1 MAHLQ
6 QPSLPMAEQSHSPQ
20 SAMDKTNKSTTT
32 TTIDSVMAVGMGD
45 TESQRGE
52 TYESSPSHPP
62 RRSIK
67 RMASSQRVETSTN
80 GVFMAPSASTNSA
93 SSITDS
99 PSWSF
104 QSSPYTFSYQQ
115 QYSLPTVDIFNLP
128 DPVIPA
134 SMPTALSSSV
144 PRQNGLTRTISSGR
158 RALSRL
164 GRTTSSGAAIKRDP
178 SSGPVA
184 RRRSDS
190 KTSTAASFE
199 TNDPVPEVPHGLGLY
214 HNLGSPED
222 TTFINDFS
230 ARPEPRA
237 EIEAP
242 AVPDLLLGGITL
254 KKLTR
259 LGWTPKKFLLDKE
272 SGSVSWP
279 GKLGTKKEFCI
290 DNITSIRYGADAA
303 STWKDVAGPDVDLRC
318 CCTITYAQ
326 SQSAKGT
333 KTLYLIA
340 KTNHLCRLWVKTLEA
355 LGKHR
360 EEMMSE
366 MTGAERVSALR
377 AHWEAEFAKS
387 NTESHGLD
395 LPAVARL
402 CRKLHIH
409 CPKAVVQDAFN
420 TADIH
425 GSGLLDFEQF
435 RTFVDRLRSRVDI
448 KPLFNQLKTRGIDGV
463 SMSDFLRFLQ
473 RDQGINVDANHS
485 HWIERFDQLAARSKC
500 SVPQH
505 TQGQYMDFNAFS
517 SFITSRE
524 CHVYALNEKTPSTF
538 DRPINEY
545 FISTSHN
552 TYLTGRQVNGTSSV
566 EAYVTALRRGCRSVE
581 IDCWNGENNNPRVTH
596 GFTGTT
602 SVPFDEVIR
611 AINRCAFDVSSYP
624 VVLSLEVH
632 CNPSQQ
638 LRMVEIMK
646 KEIDPSRLLLY
657 PLLDHVHDLPSPEE
671 LRYRILIKVKATNAH
686 PVLSSLGESVPVAR
700 QRSTSSPIRRS
711 VPSHAISSQQTAM
724 ADGSLNLMSPPDSI
738 ASPTD
743 RSMSPTSEEE
753 YESDVNAA
761 ARTDPESSGPLKT
774 SKITKELAAL
784 GVYMQG
790 YSYRSP
796 ADLNFQ
802 KFNHIFS
809 INENTAVTVS
819 KHQDSKVPFEKHN
832 TSFMCRIYPRG
843 TRLNSSNFD
852 PNTFWRRG
860 VQMVALN
867 WQTYDIHMQMNQAMF
882 AAGNDRTGYV
892 LKPQYLRDPC
902 RFDTAA
908 EQKVKLPHNRIN
920 FSVKIISAQQLPLLS
935 IMGKN
940 DLISPFVQVQM
951 FSAEDKARGIA
962 YGHGGEEV
970 SRANG
975 YHGIGSPLSR
985 RTKTVP
991 ENGYNPQFN
1000 DVFDLTLETKY
1011 PELVF
1016 VRFVVCAA
1024 TKNSHKELAVF
1035 TAKLD
1040 SLQRGY
1046 RHLPLY
1052 NSNGEELIFSSLFC
1066 HISKQEPIVYHRP
1079 EAVPS
1084 RHTSIRKMLSRSN
1097 TGERGRSRGQTPT
1110 DGEGLAAQHDR
1121 LAAQRKLNREIE
1133 AKRR

>member
-1 MAHLQ
+1 
-6 QPSLPMAEQSHSPQ
+6 
-20 SAMDKTNKSTTT
+20 
-32 TTIDSVMAVGMGD
+32 MAVGPGD
-45 TESQRGE
+45 MDGQRRE
-52 TYESSPSHPP
+52 RFESSPSPLP
-62 RRSIK
+62 GRSVK
-67 RMASSQRVETSTN
+67 RMPSTQRVETSST
-80 GVFMAPSASTNSA
+80 GSFMVTPASANSA
-93 SSITDS
+93 SSITNS

-104 QSSPYTFSYQQ
+104 QSSPYAFSYQQ
-115 QYSLPTVDIFNLP
+115 QYSLPTVDTLNLP
-128 DPVIPA
+128 DPVIPS
-134 SMPTALSSSV
+134 SMSTALSSSL
-144 PRQNGLTRTISSGR
+144 PRQNGLTRTISSGK

-164 GRTTSSGAAIKRDP
+164 GRTTASGTTNKRDA

-199 TNDPVPEVPHGLGLY
+199 TSDPVPELPHGLGLY
-214 HNLGSPED
+214 HNLGSSDD
-222 TTFINDFS
+222 TSFS
-230 ARPEPRA
+230 NELPARTEVRA

-242 AVPDLLLGGITL
+242 AVPDLFLGGVPL

-259 LGWTPKKFLLDKE
+259 LGWAPKKFLLDKE
-272 SGSVSWP
+272 RGTVSWS
-279 GKLGTKKEFCI
+279 GKLGTRKEFCI
-290 DNITSIRYGADAA
+290 DNITSIRYGTDAA
-303 STWKDVAGPDVDLRC
+303 STWRDIARPEVDLGC
-318 CCTITYAQ
+318 CCTITYAS
-326 SQSAKGT
+326 SQSSKGN
-333 KTLYLIA
+333 KTVHIIA
-340 KTNHLCRLWVKTLEA
+340 KARHLCQLWVGTLEA
-355 LGKHR
+355 LSKHR

-377 AHWEAEFAKS
+377 AHWESELAKS
-387 NTESHGLD
+387 NSEAQGLD
-395 LPAVARL
+395 MPTVARL

-409 CPKAVVQDAFN
+409 CPKAVVLDAFN
-420 TADIH
+420 TADVR

-435 RTFVDRLRSRVDI
+435 RAFVDRLRSRVDI
-448 KPLFNQLKTRGIDGV
+448 KPLFNRFKTGGVDGL
-463 SMSDFLRFLQ
+463 SKADFLLFLQ
-473 RDQGINVDANHS
+473 REQGINVDANYS
-485 HWIERFDQLAARSKC
+485 HWAERFDQLAARSKC

-505 TQGQYMDFNAFS
+505 THGQYMDFNAFS

-524 CHVYALNEKTPSTF
+524 CHVYALNEKAPATF

-581 IDCWNGENNNPRVTH
+581 IDCWNGENNSPRVTH

-611 AINRCAFDVSSYP
+611 AINRCAFDVSAYP
-624 VVLSLEVH
+624 VILSLEVH

-638 LRMVEIMK
+638 LRMVEIMT
-646 KEIDPSRLLLY
+646 KEIDPTRLLLY
-657 PLLDHVHDLPSPEE
+657 PLVDDAHDLPSPEE
-671 LRYRILIKVKATNAH
+671 LKYKILVKVKATNAH
-686 PVLSSLGESVPVAR
+686 PVLHSLGESTPVAR
-700 QRSTSSPIRRS
+700 QRSTSSPIRRP
-711 VPSHAISSQQTAM
+711 VPLHTTSAQQIPLAN
-724 ADGSLNLMSPPDSI
+724 GSPSLMSLPEST

-743 RSMSPTSEEE
+743 HSMTPTSEED
-753 YESDVNAA
+753 YESDTNVIV
-761 ARTDPESSGPLKT
+761 RTVTDPSGPRKT

-809 INENTAVTVS
+809 INENTALTVS

-843 TRLNSSNFD
+843 TRFNSSNFD

-882 AAGNDRTGYV
+882 AASNDCTGYV
-892 LKPQYLRDPC
+892 LKPQYLRDPS
-902 RFDTAA
+902 RFDSAA
-908 EQKVKLPHNRIN
+908 EQRVKLPQNRIN

-940 DLISPFVQVQM
+940 DLISPFVEVQM

-962 YGHGGEEV
+962 CGVGGEEV
-970 SRANG
+970 SRTNG

-1000 DVFDLTLETKY
+1000 DVFELSLETKY

-1052 NSNGEELIFSSLFC
+1052 NSNGEELIFSTLFC
-1066 HISKQEPIVYHRP
+1066 HITKREPLVYHRP
-1079 EAVPS
+1079 EAAPA
-1084 RHTSIRKMLSRSN
+1084 RHSSIRKILSRSN
-1097 TGERGRSRGQTPT
+1097 TNERGRSRGQTFAESERLVAQN
-1110 DGEGLAAQHDR
+1110 DRVAAQ
-1121 LAAQRKLNREIE
+1121 KNLNKEIE

>member
-1 MAHLQ
+1 
-6 QPSLPMAEQSHSPQ
+6 
-20 SAMDKTNKSTTT
+20 
-32 TTIDSVMAVGMGD
+32 MAVGQGD
-45 TESQRGE
+45 MEGQRGE
-52 TYESSPSHPP
+52 RVESSPSPLAG
-62 RRSIK
+62 RAMK
-67 RMASSQRVETSTN
+67 RMPSMQRVETTTN
-80 GVFMAPSASTNSA
+80 GALMVTPASANSA
-93 SSITDS
+93 SSITNS

-115 QYSLPTVDIFNLP
+115 QYSLATVDSLNLP
-128 DPVIPA
+128 EPVIPS
-134 SMPTALSSSV
+134 SMSSALSSSL
-144 PRQNGLTRTISSGR
+144 PRQNGLTRTISSGK

-164 GRTTSSGAAIKRDP
+164 GRTSSGTTNKRDP

-190 KTSTAASFE
+190 KTSTVASFE
-199 TNDPVPEVPHGLGLY
+199 ANDPVPEIPHGLGLS
-214 HNLGSPED
+214 HHIGSLD
-222 TTFINDFS
+222 DISSINDNP
-230 ARPEPRA
+230 ARTEIRA

-242 AVPDLLLGGITL
+242 AVPDLLLGGVPL
-254 KKLTR
+254 RKLTR
-259 LGWTPKKFLLDKE
+259 LGWAPKKFLLDKD
-272 SGSVSWP
+272 SGTVSWS
-279 GKLGTKKEFCI
+279 GKLGNKKDFCI
-290 DNITSIRYGADAA
+290 DNITSIRYGTDAA
-303 STWKDVAGPDVDLRC
+303 STWRDIAGPDVDPRR
-318 CCTITYAQ
+318 CCTITYAP
-326 SQSAKGT
+326 SQSSKGN
-333 KTLYLIA
+333 KSVHLIA
-340 KTNHLCRLWVKTLEA
+340 RTEHLCQLWVKTLEA

-377 AHWEAEFAKS
+377 AHWESELTKS
-387 NTESHGLD
+387 ISAAQGLD
-395 LPAVARL
+395 MPTVARL

-409 CPKAVVQDAFN
+409 CPRSVIQDAFH
-420 TADIH
+420 TADVQ
-425 GSGLLDFEQF
+425 GSGLLDFEEF
-435 RTFVDRLRSRVDI
+435 RAFVDRLRSRVDI
-448 KPLFNQLKTRGIDGV
+448 KPLFNQLKTEGIDGI
-463 SMSDFLRFLQ
+463 SKADFLHFLQ
-473 RDQGINVDANHS
+473 REQGIDVDSNYS
-485 HWIERFDQLAARSKC
+485 HWAERFDQLAVRSKC
-500 SVPQH
+500 CSPQYAY
-505 TQGQYMDFNAFS
+505 GQYIDFNAFS
-517 SFITSRE
+517 SFITSKD
-524 CHVYALNEKTPSTF
+524 CHVYALNEKVPSTF
-538 DRPINEY
+538 NLPINEY

-602 SVPFDEVIR
+602 SVPFDEVIK

-624 VVLSLEVH
+624 VILSLEVH

-646 KEIDPSRLLLY
+646 KEIDSARMLLY
-657 PLLDHVHDLPSPEE
+657 PLLGHAHDLPSPEE
-671 LRYRILIKVKATNAH
+671 LRYKILIKVKATNAH
-686 PVLSSLGESVPVAR
+686 PVLHTLGERVPVAR
-700 QRSTSSPIRRS
+700 QRSTSSPVRRP
-711 VPSHAISSQQTAM
+711 VPLHTTSSQQISAIN
-724 ADGSLNLMSPPDSI
+724 GSPNPMSPPESI

-743 RSMSPTSEEE
+743 HSVTATSEDE
-753 YESDVNAA
+753 YESDISGIVRTA
-761 ARTDPESSGPLKT
+761 TDPVGPRRT

-796 ADLNFQ
+796 ADLEFQ

-809 INENTAVTVS
+809 INENTALTVS

-882 AAGNDRTGYV
+882 AASNDRTGYV
-892 LKPQYLRDPC
+892 LKPPYLRDPA
-902 RFDTAA
+902 RFGAA
-908 EQKVKLPHNRIN
+908 EQKVKLPHKRIN

-940 DLISPFVQVQM
+940 DHISPFVEVQM

-970 SRANG
+970 SRTNG
-975 YHGIGSPLSR
+975 YHGIGRPLSR

-1000 DVFDLTLETKY
+1000 DVFELSLETKY
-1011 PELVF
+1011 SELVF

-1035 TAKLD
+1035 TAKFD

-1052 NSNGEELIFSSLFC
+1052 NSNGEELIFSTLFC
-1066 HISKQEPIVYHRP
+1066 HITKQEPLIYHRP
-1079 EAVPS
+1079 EAAPS
-1084 RHTSIRKMLSRSN
+1084 RHTSIRKILSRSN
-1097 TGERGRSRGQTPT
+1097 TTERGRTRGQAFA
-1110 DGEGLAAQHDR
+1110 DGEKLAAQMDR
-1121 LAAQRKLNREIE
+1121 MAVQKHLNKEIE

>member
-1 MAHLQ
+1 
-6 QPSLPMAEQSHSPQ
+6 
-20 SAMDKTNKSTTT
+20 
-32 TTIDSVMAVGMGD
+32 MAVGSGD
-45 TESQRGE
+45 IEGQRGE
-52 TYESSPSHPP
+52 IFESLPSPRPG
-62 RRSIK
+62 RSLKHMPSI
-67 RMASSQRVETSTN
+67 QRVETATN
-80 GVFMAPSASTNSA
+80 GAFTVTPASANSA
-93 SSITDS
+93 SSITNS

-115 QYSLPTVDIFNLP
+115 QYSLPTVDTLNLP
-128 DPVIPA
+128 DPVISP
-134 SMPTALSSSV
+134 SMSTALSSSL
-144 PRQNGLTRTISSGR
+144 PRQNGLTRTISSGK

-164 GRTTSSGAAIKRDP
+164 GRTTSSGTANKRGP

-190 KTSTAASFE
+190 KTSTTASFE
-199 TNDPVPEVPHGLGLY
+199 TSDPVPGLPNSLGPY
-214 HNLGSPED
+214 QDIGSPED
-222 TTFINDFS
+222 TSFINNLS
-230 ARPEPRA
+230 ARSELRA

-242 AVPDLLLGGITL
+242 AVPDLLLGGVPF

-259 LGWTPKKFLLDKE
+259 LGWAPKKLLLDKE
-272 SGSVSWP
+272 SGTVSWS
-279 GKLGTKKEFCI
+279 GKLGTKKELSI

-303 STWKDVAGPDVDLRC
+303 STWRDIAGPDVDPRC
-318 CCTITYAQ
+318 CCTITYAP
-326 SQSAKGT
+326 SQSSKGR
-333 KTLYLIA
+333 KTLHLIA
-340 KTNHLCRLWVKTLEA
+340 RAKHLCQLWVGTLEA

-377 AHWEAEFAKS
+377 AHWESELAKS
-387 NTESHGLD
+387 NVETQDLD
-395 LPAVARL
+395 LAAVARL
-402 CRKLHIH
+402 CRKLHVH
-409 CPKAVVQDAFN
+409 CPKSVIQDAFN
-420 TADIH
+420 TADAR
-425 GSGLLDFEQF
+425 GSGFVNFEQF
-435 RTFVDRLRSRVDI
+435 RAFVDRLRSRVDI
-448 KPLFNQLKTRGIDGV
+448 KPLFNQLKIGGIDGV
-463 SMSDFLRFLQ
+463 SKVDFLSFLQ
-473 RDQGINVDANHS
+473 REQGINVEANYS
-485 HWIERFDQLAARSKC
+485 HWAERFDQLASRSKC
-500 SVPQH
+500 SASQYGH
-505 TQGQYMDFNAFS
+505 GQYMDFNAFS

-524 CHVYALNEKTPSTF
+524 CHVYALNEKAPSAF
-538 DRPINEY
+538 HRPINEY

-624 VVLSLEVH
+624 LIISLEVH
-632 CNPSQQ
+632 CNPIQQ
-638 LRMVEIMK
+638 FRMVEIMK
-646 KEIDPSRLLLY
+646 QEIDPGRLLLF
-657 PLLDHVHDLPSPEE
+657 PLLDHHHHLPSPEE
-671 LRYRILIKVKATNAH
+671 LRYKILVKVKATNAH
-686 PVLSSLGESVPVAR
+686 PVLHSLGEFIPVTR
-700 QRSTSSPIRRS
+700 QRSTSSPVRRT
-711 VPSHAISSQQTAM
+711 VPLYSSHAQQIPAVN
-724 ADGSLNLMSPPDSI
+724 DSPNLMSPPESV

-743 RSMSPTSEEE
+743 HSTTPTSEDD
-753 YESDVNAA
+753 YESDINPIV
-761 ARTDPESSGPLKT
+761 RTVTDPAGPRKT

-882 AAGNDRTGYV
+882 AASNDRTGYV
-892 LKPQYLRDPC
+892 LKPQYLRDPS
-902 RFDTAA
+902 RFGSAA

-940 DLISPFVQVQM
+940 DLISPFVEVQM

-970 SRANG
+970 SRTNG

-1000 DVFDLTLETKY
+1000 DVFELSLETKY

-1052 NSNGEELIFSSLFC
+1052 NSNGEELIFSTLFC
-1066 HISKQEPIVYHRP
+1066 HITKQEPLVYHRP
-1079 EAVPS
+1079 EAAPA
-1084 RHTSIRKMLSRSN
+1084 RHSSIRKILSRSN
-1097 TGERGRSRGQTPT
+1097 TNERGRTRGQSFA
-1110 DGEGLAAQHDR
+1110 DNERLAAQHDR
-1121 LAAQRKLNREIE
+1121 LAAQMNLNREIE